1 MGTLWLVVKI
11 FIVGKRTPQR
21 HLEASRTVRKINGH
35 RAGKAG
41 YGAVILVIR

>member
-1 MGTLWLVVKI
+1 MVSGEDFYCRKENT
-11 FIVGKRTPQR
+11 QR